1 MWNWGTE
8 KPNADYISR
17 SDAFVLSNIRYA
29 RRSRNGTFGL
39 EAQIV
44 RIHKGPPRAGLRPSG
59 KPELFH
65 SNHSGHTGSIF
76 LNGRSRAR
84 VAHWGHQK
92 TKQNNK
98 RKRQDIEK
106 RRDERESEWE
116 SERIDRKRSHI
127 NECLSTWYSV
137 LPFPPCNHGD
147 RPMSHDQKLQCYVG
161 ISAKDPQKISP
172 ESSEA
177 NLRSRTR
184 TSLLSG
190 QACVVMLQ
198 ILHCS
203 VNGNNAVK

>member
-106 RRDERESEWE
+106 RRDEREWMRVREDRSKTQPHQRMPVDLILCPSFSPVQSWRQTDVAWSE
-116 SERIDRKRSHI
+116 
-127 NECLSTWYSV
+127 TT
-137 LPFPPCNHGD
+137 
-147 RPMSHDQKLQCYVG
+147 M
-161 ISAKDPQKISP
+161 
-172 ESSEA
+172 
-177 NLRSRTR
+177 LRRYQR
-184 TSLLSG
+184 
-190 QACVVMLQ
+190 
-198 ILHCS
+198 
-203 VNGNNAVK
+203 